1 MKGDVMNKTEKN
13 ESIKKSKP
21 NSLYLHSRERKSL
34 ASVLIFM
41 KVSKQNKRAGR

>member
-1 MKGDVMNKTEKN
+1 MKKTEKN

-21 NSLYLHSRERKSL
+21 NNVYLHSRKRKSL

-41 KVSKQNKRAGR
+41 KVSKPNNRASR